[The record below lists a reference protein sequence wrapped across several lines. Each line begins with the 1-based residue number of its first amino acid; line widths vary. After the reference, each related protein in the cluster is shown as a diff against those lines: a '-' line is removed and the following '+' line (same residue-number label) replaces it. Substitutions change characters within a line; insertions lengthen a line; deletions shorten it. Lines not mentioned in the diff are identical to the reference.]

1 MKNIDIN
8 DIKVSSRLDDVIKS
22 ASIERYK
29 EIKNKR
35 RKKVKRSLLVA
46 SLGVAMFGAIF
57 SNEISANVK
66 LVMFDVKDYL
76 NINNDLNDYRTVI
89 NSSITKNGATVQLN
103 EVILDRDEIIVST
116 TTKLDE
122 DIKSDR
128 FMTLSGNVYING
140 KRISSGAGGS
150 SKQIDRYTEE
160 TVLAYKLDK
169 ELNEGDLEIEIK
181 YDSIYLYDEEKE
193 IKIKGPWEFKFTA
206 NGDTLASNSKNIML
220 NNSFVLENG
229 QIITFNEYTSNDIGQ
244 KIYYSIEN
252 KDKNNVYDIMLK
264 GYDDLGND
272 VEFYSSYE
280 EKNRGVMK
288 NQKEISQNANV
299 LTVVPYAV
307 EYPKESGRLS
317 NDYKV
322 VGEKFDIVIN

>member
-22 ASIERYK
+22 ASIEGYK

-76 NINNDLNDYRTVI
+76 NINNDLNDYKTVI

-128 FMTLSGNVYING
+128 FMPLSG
-140 KRISSGAGGS
+140 
-150 SKQIDRYTEE
+150 E
-160 TVLAYKLDK
+160 
-169 ELNEGDLEIEIK
+169 
-181 YDSIYLYDEEKE
+181 
-193 IKIKGPWEFKFTA
+193 A
-206 NGDTLASNSKNIML
+206 N
-220 NNSFVLENG
+220 
-229 QIITFNEYTSNDIGQ
+229 
-244 KIYYSIEN
+244 
-252 KDKNNVYDIMLK
+252 
-264 GYDDLGND
+264 
-272 VEFYSSYE
+272 
-280 EKNRGVMK
+280 
-288 NQKEISQNANV
+288 
-299 LTVVPYAV
+299 
-307 EYPKESGRLS
+307 
-317 NDYKV
+317 
-322 VGEKFDIVIN
+322 

>member
-22 ASIERYK
+22 ASIEGYK

-66 LVMFDVKDYL
+66 LVMFDIKDF
-76 NINNDLNDYRTVI
+76 
-89 NSSITKNGATVQLN
+89 
-103 EVILDRDEIIVST
+103 LDRDEIIVST

-128 FMTLSGNVYING
+128 LMTLSGNVYING

-150 SKQIDRYTEE
+150 TKQIDKYTEE

-193 IKIKGPWEFKFTA
+193 NKG
-206 NGDTLASNSKNIML
+206 TLGI
-220 NNSFVLENG
+220 
-229 QIITFNEYTSNDIGQ
+229 
-244 KIYYSIEN
+244 
-252 KDKNNVYDIMLK
+252 
-264 GYDDLGND
+264 
-272 VEFYSSYE
+272 
-280 EKNRGVMK
+280 
-288 NQKEISQNANV
+288 
-299 LTVVPYAV
+299 
-307 EYPKESGRLS
+307 
-317 NDYKV
+317 
-322 VGEKFDIVIN
+322 